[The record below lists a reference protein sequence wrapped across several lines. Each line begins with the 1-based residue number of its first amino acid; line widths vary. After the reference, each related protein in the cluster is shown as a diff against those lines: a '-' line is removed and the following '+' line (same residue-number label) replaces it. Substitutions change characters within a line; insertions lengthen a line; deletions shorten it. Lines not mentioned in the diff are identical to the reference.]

1 MQVKGDVFLP
11 SQTTN
16 QLGSMS
22 VGKLLAKLA
31 APAILAQLI
40 NALYNI
46 VDRIYIGNMEEVGY
60 LALTGV
66 GLTFP
71 IITLISAFAAL
82 IGIGGAPLMS
92 ISLGEKDEKRA
103 HRILG
108 NCVSVLLMMSV
119 VLTVFFSLFKVP
131 LLYLFGASDNTIGY
145 ADDYITIYLYGT
157 VFVMIALGLNNFVNA
172 QGFSRTSML
181 TVLIGAVCNIV
192 LDPVFIFVFDL
203 GVKGAAIATILS
215 QALSAGWVLLFLCS
229 KKATVRIRL
238 QDLRLKGKTVLHIM
252 SLGVSPFAM
261 QSTESLVMIA
271 LNSQLQHYGNDY
283 YVGAMT
289 IISSLMQL
297 LLMPV
302 FGMMQGAQPIISY
315 NYGAGQLDRVRRA
328 FHLAFRSCLGY
339 TTAMWI
345 LIMLFPKVFISI
357 FNQQPELV
365 ETAVWAL
372 RVHMAMLFML
382 GIQNSCQQT
391 FLALGQAKI
400 SLFLALLRKV
410 LLLIPFS
417 FLFPLFFGVKG
428 IYFAEPIADFLASV
442 TTGMMFLLYYK
453 KHLKKTVPNS

>member
-1 MQVKGDVFLP
+1 
-11 SQTTN
+11 
-16 QLGSMS
+16 
-22 VGKLLAKLA
+22 
-31 APAILAQLI
+31 
-40 NALYNI
+40 
-46 VDRIYIGNMEEVGY
+46 MEEVGY

-229 KKATVRIRL
+229 KSFL
-238 QDLRLKGKTVLHIM
+238 
-252 SLGVSPFAM
+252 SP
-261 QSTESLVMIA
+261 
-271 LNSQLQHYGNDY
+271 
-283 YVGAMT
+283 
-289 IISSLMQL
+289 
-297 LLMPV
+297 
-302 FGMMQGAQPIISY
+302 
-315 NYGAGQLDRVRRA
+315 
-328 FHLAFRSCLGY
+328 
-339 TTAMWI
+339 WI
-345 LIMLFPKVFISI
+345 LV
-357 FNQQPELV
+357 ELWF
-365 ETAVWAL
+365 A
-372 RVHMAMLFML
+372 
-382 GIQNSCQQT
+382 
-391 FLALGQAKI
+391 
-400 SLFLALLRKV
+400 
-410 LLLIPFS
+410 FS
-417 FLFPLFFGVKG
+417 FVCVCVGCVCVCVCVCVY
-428 IYFAEPIADFLASV
+428 IYID
-442 TTGMMFLLYYK
+442 LY
-453 KHLKKTVPNS
+453 

>member
-1 MQVKGDVFLP
+1 MR
-11 SQTTN
+11 
-16 QLGSMS
+16 
-22 VGKLLAKLA
+22 VGKLLARLA

-46 VDRIYIGNMEEVGY
+46 VDRIYIGNMKDVGY

-92 ISLGEKDEKRA
+92 ISLGEKDEEQA

-108 NCVSVLLMMSV
+108 NCVSALLIMSV
-119 VLTVFFSLFKVP
+119 ILTVFFSVFKVP
-131 LLYLFGASDNTIGY
+131 LLYLFGASDNTVGY

-157 VFVMIALGLNNFVNA
+157 VFVMISLGLNNFINA
-172 QGFSRTSML
+172 QGFSKIGML

-192 LDPVFIFVFDL
+192 LDPVFIFWFGM
-203 GVKGAAIATILS
+203 GVQGAAAATILS
-215 QALSAGWVLLFLCS
+215 QALSAGWVLLFLWG

-238 QDLRLKGKTVLHIM
+238 KNLKLRGKTVLHVM
-252 SLGVSPFAM
+252 SLGVSPFVM

-289 IISSLMQL
+289 IISSIMQL
-297 LLMPV
+297 LMMPV
-302 FGMMQGAQPIISY
+302 SGLTQGAQPIVSY
-315 NYGAGQLDRVRRA
+315 NYGAGQLDRVRK
-328 FHLAFRSCLGY
+328 AFRLTLGSCLTY
-339 TTAMWI
+339 TTGMWV

-357 FNQQPELV
+357 FNQQPDLV
-365 ETAVWAL
+365 DTAVWAL
-372 RVHMAMLFML
+372 RIHMAMMFML

-400 SLFLALLRKV
+400 SLFLALERKV
-410 LLLIPFS
+410 ILLIPLS
-417 FLFPLFFGVKG
+417 ILFPVFVGVRG
-428 IYFAEPIADFLASV
+428 IYFAEPIADFCASV
-442 TTGMMFLLYYK
+442 TTGIMFFRFYRRF
-453 KHLKKTVPNS
+453 LKQEG